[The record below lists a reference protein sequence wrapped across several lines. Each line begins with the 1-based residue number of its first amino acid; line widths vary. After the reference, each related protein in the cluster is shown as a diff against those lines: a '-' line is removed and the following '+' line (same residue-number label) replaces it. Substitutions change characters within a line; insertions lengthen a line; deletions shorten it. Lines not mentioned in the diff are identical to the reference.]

1 MAHAGAD
8 TAPVTYAA
16 EISRANPTCFV
27 FLIDQSESMRNP
39 IGGGEVPMRKAEAVA
54 DAVNRLLSELS
65 IKCAKE
71 DGVRDYFHVG
81 VIGYGASVGPIF
93 DGALAG
99 RDLVPLSEAAAAPAR
114 LEERSRPAD
123 SRTGA
128 PRPPVKV
135 PAWFHGV
142 ANGDTPMCAALD
154 RARDAIGRWLA
165 DHPGSFPPVVVNITD
180 GESTDG
186 DPSQTAK
193 ALKQLTSIDGNVLL
207 FNLHLSSDMSE
218 PVVFPSDAA
227 RLPDEYARLLF
238 EMSSVLPDDMREAAH
253 RHDLSL
259 DAGARGFVFNADI
272 SSIVQF
278 LDVGTQVMD
287 LR

>member
-1 MAHAGAD
+1 MAHRAAD
-8 TAPVTYAA
+8 TPPVTYAA
-16 EISRANPTCFV
+16 EISRANPTCFL
-27 FLIDQSESMRNP
+27 FLIDQSESMRNA

-81 VIGYGASVGPIF
+81 VIGYGASVSPIF

-99 RDLVPLSEAAAAPAR
+99 RDLVPLSEAAGHPAR
-114 LEERSRPAD
+114 LEERPAGT
-123 SRTGA
+123 SGGTPGLLVRT
-128 PRPPVKV
+128 
-135 PAWFHGV
+135 PAWFHAV
-142 ANGDTPMCAALD
+142 AHGDTPMCAALG
-154 RARDAIGRWLA
+154 RARDVVSRWLS
-165 DHPGSFPPVVVNITD
+165 DHPGSFPPVVVNISD

-186 DPSQTAK
+186 DPSQTAES
-193 ALKQLTSIDGNVLL
+193 LKHLASVDGNVLL
-207 FNLHLSSDMSE
+207 FNLHLSSDTGD
-218 PVVFPSDAA
+218 PIVFPSDAA
-227 RLPDEYARLLF
+227 SLPDDYARMLF
-238 EMSSVLPDDMREAAH
+238 GMSSVLPEDMRDAAG
-253 RHDLSL
+253 RHGLSL
-259 DAGARGFVFNADI
+259 DAGARGFAFNADI